1 MSVTRENVEAAFKD
15 LGVIVE
21 TDGQHYLYTT
31 EGRYAPLINSIL
43 TIDSDNTGAT
53 LTTVLSE
60 MIPPEKKADVVELLN
75 LVHGQSL
82 WNVRFH
88 LDETGRVYAIGKH
101 LSWGKPFN
109 TVQFGDIFFTSL
121 VTTDRLF
128 PCLTAITKENLTGTQ
143 AFERFFIQKSEIPS

>member
-15 LGVIVE
+15 LGLVVE
-21 TDGQHYLYTT
+21 TDGEHYLYSTK
-31 EGRYAPLINSIL
+31 GRYAPLINSIL
-43 TIDSDNTGAT
+43 TLDTDNAGAT
-53 LTTVLSE
+53 LTTILSE
-60 MIPPEKKADVVELLN
+60 KIAPEKRGDVIELLN

-88 LDETGRVYAIGKH
+88 LDETGRVFAIGKH
-101 LSWGKPFN
+101 LSWGRPFN

-128 PCLTAITKENLTGTQ
+128 PCLTAITEENLTGVQ
-143 AFERFFIQKSEIPS
+143 AFERFFIQKSELPS